1 MEWNKIEA
9 LLERYFE
16 GLTTLEEEQAL
27 KTFFQGTNVPPHLE
41 SYRSLFGYFAQAKQE
56 RMTPPIQLKS
66 RRNVF
71 IGWLVAASVVVM
83 LGIGFMTWNA
93 PSDAPQALAQTELGT
108 YDSPEEAYAATQEAL
123 AMVSGHLN
131 TGIESMGYLKEYENS
146 KNQIFKQ

>member
-16 GLTTLEEEQAL
+16 GLTTLEEEQTL
-27 KTFFQGTNVPPHLE
+27 KTFFQRTNVPPHLE
-41 SYRSLFGYFAQAKQE
+41 SYRSLFGYFAKAKQE
-56 RMTPPIQLKS
+56 QMTTPIQLKS
-66 RRNVF
+66 GRKVF
-71 IGWLVAASVVVM
+71 IGWLVAASVVVL
-83 LGIGFMTWNA
+83 LGIGFWTWQS
-93 PSDAPQALAQTELGT
+93 PSAAPQALAQTELGT
-108 YDSPEEAYAATQEAL
+108 YDTPEEAYAATQEAL